1 MCPKSELN
9 PVGWDAPAPSAW
21 ANPRQGW
28 ALATRFQEGEREA
41 MQLSRAEATAE
52 SPSGKL

>member
-1 MCPKSELN
+1 MCPNSELN
-9 PVGWDAPAPSAW
+9 PVVWDAPAPSAW

-41 MQLSRAEATAE
+41 MQLSRAEVTAE